1 MKRQKVFEF
10 VHAFVYKH
18 LGWSDEEYNSRLLGW
33 SDVEYNSRLF
43 GDLGFDSL
51 DLTELVMALEKE
63 FSVKIDDVCVDSW
76 KTVEDVVNTVCKLIP

>member
-10 VHAFVYKH
+10 VQAFVYEQ
-18 LGWSDEEYNSRLLGW
+18 LGC

-63 FSVKIDDVCVDSW
+63 FSVKINDVCVDSW
-76 KTVEDVVNTVCKLIP
+76 KTVEDVVNTVCRLIP

>member
-10 VHAFVYKH
+10 VKAFVY
-18 LGWSDEEYNSRLLGW
+18 EQLGW

-51 DLTELVMALEKE
+51 DLTELVMALEKK
-63 FSVKIDDVCVDSW
+63 FSVKINDVCVDSW
-76 KTVEDVVNTVCKLIP
+76 KTVEDVVNTVCRLIP

>member
-10 VHAFVYKH
+10 VQAFVY
-18 LGWSDEEYNSRLLGW
+18 EQLGW

-63 FSVKIDDVCVDSW
+63 FSVKINDVCVDSW
-76 KTVEDVVNTVCKLIP
+76 MTVEDVVNTVCRLIP